1 MRSTP
6 RAGVAALTA
15 LAALTEPGGDE
26 NLLRW
31 GGGAEEDRAGIC
43 GGSSSSPE
51 RSAPAKSSRAFGP
64 APDGAPSAPAAPAL
78 GASTARGSAGGSF
91 ARASAIRRCSA

>member
-6 RAGVAALTA
+6 RAGVAALAA
-15 LAALTEPGGDE
+15 LAELDEDE

-31 GGGAEEDRAGIC
+31 GGGTEEDRAGIC

-51 RSAPAKSSRAFGP
+51 RSRPLRPASSRALS
-64 APDGAPSAPAAPAL
+64 APGVEPGAPAVGS
-78 GASTARGSAGGSF
+78 STARGSAGGSF